1 MAKAIVIGSGVG
13 GLATAIR
20 LRAKGFQV
28 EVLEKNEY
36 PGGKLSEIQQD
47 GFHFDKGPSLFTQPA
62 NFENLFAA
70 ANRNFYDYVSVKKL
84 DEANRYFFS
93 DGTVVHAYINLQKF
107 EEEVQHKLK
116 EKPQAITSYLQEAQQ
131 LYEGIGKIFLD
142 YPLHRIKTWLQKKI
156 IKALSLVKLSHLFQS
171 VHQYNEKRFRNSK
184 TIQIFNRFA
193 TYNGSNP
200 YQAPAMLTMI
210 PHLEQNEGTFYPQGG
225 MITLTQSMYKLAT
238 ELGVVFKFN
247 TEVKRLHT
255 NKGRVVYAETQNHK
269 IEGDIFVSN
278 MDVFYTYNQLLNRKY
293 KSQQIARLERSTSAV
308 IFYWGVKVTSDAL
321 SLHNILFSEDYKK
334 EFEQLFVQKQLPDD
348 PTVYINITSKL
359 DKSHAPADSENWFV
373 MVNAPAKQ
381 ATVTDEDLKKL
392 KDIILKKIKTFLSI
406 DLQTSIQTEYIW
418 TPQGIDADTHS
429 YLGSLYGSASNDKMA
444 AFMRHANESSEYKNL
459 FFCGGSVHP
468 GGGIPLCLKSAV
480 LVEQLVT
487 EKFSV

>member
-131 LYEGIGKIFLD
+131 LYECIGKIFLD

-348 PTVYINITSKL
+348 PTV
-359 DKSHAPADSENWFV
+359 
-373 MVNAPAKQ
+373 
-381 ATVTDEDLKKL
+381 TDEDLKKL

>member
-28 EVLEKNEY
+28 VVLEKNEY
-36 PGGKLSEIQQD
+36 PGGKLSEIQLD
-47 GFHFDKGPSLFTQPA
+47 GFHFDKGPSLFTQPT
-62 NFENLFAA
+62 NFEKLFAA

-84 DEANRYFFS
+84 EEANRYFFS
-93 DGTVVHAYINLQKF
+93 DGTVVHAYIDTKKF

-116 EKPQAITSYLQEAQQ
+116 ENPQAITTYLQEAQL

-156 IKALSLVKLSHLFQS
+156 VKALALVKLSHLFQS
-171 VHQYNEKRFRNSK
+171 VHQYNEKRFRNHK

-210 PHLEQNEGTFYPQGG
+210 PHLEQNEGAFYPKGG
-225 MITLTQSMYKLAT
+225 MISLTQSMYQLAT
-238 ELGVVFKFN
+238 ELGVVFEFN
-247 TEVKRLHT
+247 TEVRRLHT
-255 NKGRVVYAETQNHK
+255 YNGRVLYAETQNQK

-278 MDVFYTYNQLLNRKY
+278 MDVFYTYNQLLNRRD
-293 KSQQIARLERSTSAV
+293 KSQQIAKLERSTSAI
-308 IFYWGVKVTSDAL
+308 IFYWGVKVKSQAL
-321 SLHNILFSEDYKK
+321 SLHNILFSDDYKK
-334 EFEQLFVQKQLPDD
+334 EFDQLFVQKQLPDD
-348 PTVYINITSKL
+348 PTIYINITSKL
-359 DKSHAPADSENWFV
+359 DASHAPADAENWFV

-381 ATVTDEDLKKL
+381 SIVTNEQLIKL
-392 KDIILKKIKTFLSI
+392 KDTVLEKIKRFLSI
-406 DLQTSIQTEYIW
+406 DIQAAILTEFIW
-418 TPQGIDADTHS
+418 TPQGIDTDTNS

-444 AFMRHANESSEYKNL
+444 AFMRHANESSDYKNL

-487 EKFSV
+487 EKFSA

>member
-20 LRAKGFQV
+20 LRTKGFEV
-28 EVLEKNEY
+28 VVLEKNEY
-36 PGGKLSEIQQD
+36 PGGKLTEIQQD

-93 DGTVVHAYINLQKF
+93 DGTILHAYTNKQKF
-107 EEEVQHKLK
+107 EAEVQHKLK
-116 EKPQAITSYLQEAQQ
+116 EKSQAITKYLQEAQQ
-131 LYEGIGKIFLD
+131 LYDGIGKIFLD
-142 YPLHRIKTWLQKKI
+142 YPLHRSKTWFQKKI
-156 IKALSLVKLSHLFQS
+156 VKALSLVKFSYLFQS
-171 VHQYNEKRFRNSK
+171 VHQYNKKKFRNNK
-184 TIQIFNRFA
+184 TIQILNRFA

-210 PHLEQNEGTFYPQGG
+210 PHLEQNEGAFYPQGG
-225 MITLTQSMYKLAT
+225 MIKLTQSMYQLAV
-238 ELGVVFKFN
+238 ELGVIFQFN
-247 TEVKRLHT
+247 ANVKRLHT
-255 NKGRVVYAETQNHK
+255 DNGRIVYAETSDKK
-269 IEGDIFVSN
+269 IEGDVFVSN
-278 MDVFYTYNQLLNRKY
+278 MDVFYTYNKLLNRKD
-293 KSQQIARLERSTSAV
+293 KSEQIARLERSTSAI
-308 IFYWGVKVTSDAL
+308 IFYWGVKVKSEAL

-334 EFEQLFVQKQLPDD
+334 EFDQLFVHKQLPDD
-348 PTVYINITSKL
+348 PTIYINITSKL
-359 DKSHAPADSENWFV
+359 DESHAPADSENWFV

-381 ATVTDEDLKKL
+381 VEITSEQIKKL
-392 KDIILKKIKTFLSI
+392 KEIVLNKIFRFLSI
-406 DLQTSIQTEYIW
+406 DIKSTILTEYIW

-429 YLGSLYGSASNDKMA
+429 YLGSLYGSASNDRMA

-487 EKFSV
+487 EKYSV